1 MRPTTKVR
9 RHVVRLASATLLLA
23 GAAACGAAPTTAASA
38 ERWTSIGNGTDA
50 HGAAPPL
57 APSTAS
63 RLHQCWERDTG
74 AVFGS
79 PVIAQG
85 TVYVHSID
93 GLWAL
98 DQTTGSVEWH
108 VPEIAGYSSP
118 TLAGDTIVTLDTG
131 GSTLSAVDRRTGHV
145 AWRTPLAT
153 SPESDAFS
161 SPIVADGIV
170 VVGQASSEAVTSGGD
185 HYSFRG
191 SIAAVDLRTGELM
204 WRHFTAPPGS
214 SGAGVWTAP
223 SIDPATRTVFAGTGQ
238 NYSLPTS
245 GGSNSVVAL
254 DLDTG
259 ATRWMRQLLPGDAW
273 AVAHPALGWDF
284 DVSTSPVL
292 VDGRGE
298 NEPSLV
304 VVGQKSGLMTALDRD
319 DGTIVWQVRV
329 APGSLQG
336 GIMGNLSVF
345 DDVLLTVGNNA
356 ASAAPGAEAA
366 APGAPLDL
374 IAGMGNSGEL
384 VPTSVLTAVDVRT
397 GKQLWERQLS
407 TWVFAPLTIA
417 GEVAFVPV
425 GPRVEIVATA
435 TGELLSELALPKAT
449 SGGAAVVDDTVFIGV
464 SGTWDFDGSTFHA
477 FGAACH

>member
-1 MRPTTKVR
+1 MGLTNTR
-9 RHVVRLASATLLLA
+9 RHFVCLASATLLLA
-23 GAAACGAAPTTAASA
+23 GAAACGVDPTTAASA
-38 ERWTSIGNGTDA
+38 ERWTSISNGTDA

-57 APSTAS
+57 APSIAG
-63 RLHQCWERDTG
+63 RLHQCWEQDTG

-79 PVIAQG
+79 PVIAGG
-85 TVYVHSID
+85 TVFVHSID

-108 VPEIAGYSSP
+108 VPEIAGNSSP
-118 TLAGDTIVTLDTG
+118 VLADDTIVTLDSG
-131 GSTLSAVDRRTGHV
+131 GSTLSAIDRRSGGI

-153 SPESDAFS
+153 SLSSDAFS
-161 SPIVADGIV
+161 SPIVTDGIV
-170 VVGQASSEAVTSGGD
+170 VVGQASSEAVTGHED
-185 HYSFRG
+185 YSFRG

-204 WRHFTAPPGS
+204 WRYFTAPPGS
-214 SGAGVWTAP
+214 TGAGVWTAP
-223 SIDPATRTVFAGTGQ
+223 SVDPATRTVFAGTGQ

-245 GGSNSVVAL
+245 DGSNSVVAL

-259 ATRWMRQLLPGDAW
+259 QPRWVRQLLPDDAW
-273 AVAHPALGWDF
+273 AGAHPALGWDF
-284 DVSTSPVL
+284 DVATSPGL
-292 VDGRGE
+292 GDGRHEG
-298 NEPSLV
+298 EPSLV
-304 VVGQKSGLMTALDRD
+304 VVGQKSGLMTALDRE

-329 APGSLQG
+329 GPGSLQG
-336 GIMGNLSVF
+336 GIMGNLSVS

-356 ASAAPGAEAA
+356 TSAAPGAEAA

-374 IAGMGNSGEL
+374 IAGMGNQGEL

-397 GKQLWERQLS
+397 GRQLWERQLS

-435 TGELLSELALPKAT
+435 TGELLSELTLPKAT